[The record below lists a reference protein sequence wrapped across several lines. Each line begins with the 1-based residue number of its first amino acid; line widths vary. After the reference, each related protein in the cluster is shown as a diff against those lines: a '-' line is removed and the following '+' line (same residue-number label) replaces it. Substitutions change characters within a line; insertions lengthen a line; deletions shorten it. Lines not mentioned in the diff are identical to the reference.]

1 MVKSPH
7 APSQKT
13 LANISMTRQAF
24 LLTIF
29 LGLLTTSLF
38 GQKYER
44 YKKLLDTTLTSKY
57 LGFDKNITVTVP
69 NEWQKDVNR
78 NFPLII
84 VFDKQNQRSHNYI
97 LNTIDYLTSNEQM
110 PSSIIISIE
119 SEQKY
124 RYIETLHKESDK
136 DGLAK
141 ENENFLFD
149 ELIPLAENK
158 YKASTF
164 RIFIGHSRYGY
175 FTSSL
180 LFSRI
185 NELNGIISL
194 SPFFNQKNVSLTDSM
209 ATLTTMVFS
218 SRKYYRFGIG
228 NDYPADFIKM
238 DSVIKNLNTPLF
250 DSKGFFFK
258 AADHNT
264 TPGLTIGISLYEIFE
279 EWSKIQSKYIS
290 NKQKE
295 LNILD
300 SLEKEILLNYGS
312 KLEFSLGTLNGKGWY
327 FYNEGKFEKAI
338 EAWKILMKSYP
349 NFSEGYLYI
358 LDTQIQLKKKNDY
371 SDTIKKFKAS
381 LASSNFYSEKEKDEL
396 MQELENLTK

>member
-1 MVKSPH
+1 MK
-7 APSQKT
+7 
-13 LANISMTRQAF
+13 RQTF
-24 LLTIF
+24 ILTIF
-29 LGLLTTSLF
+29 IGLLTTSLF
-38 GQKYER
+38 GQNYER
-44 YKKLLDTTLTSKY
+44 YKILLDTTLTSKH

-69 NEWQKDVNR
+69 IEWQKDVNR

-84 VFDKQNQRSHNYI
+84 VFDKQNERSHNYI

-119 SEQKY
+119 SAQKY

-136 DGLAK
+136 DGLAT
-141 ENENFLFD
+141 ENEFFLFE

-185 NELNGIISL
+185 NELNGIVSI
-194 SPFFNQKNVSLTDSM
+194 SPFFNQKNVSLTDSI
-209 ATLTTMVFS
+209 ATLKNLNISF
-218 SRKYYRFGIG
+218 RKYYRFGVG

-258 AADHNT
+258 EAYHNT
-264 TPGLTIGISLYEIFE
+264 TPGLTIGNSLYEIFE

-290 NKQKE
+290 NEQKE

-300 SLEKEILLNYGS
+300 NLEREILLNYGS
-312 KLEFSLGTLNGKGWY
+312 KLEFSLGILNGKGWY
-327 FYNEGKFEKAI
+327 FYNEGQFEKAI
-338 EAWKILMKSYP
+338 EAWEILMKSYP

-358 LDTQIQLKKKNDY
+358 LEAQIQLKRKNDY
-371 SDTIKKFKAS
+371 SDTIERFNVS

-396 MQELENLTK
+396 MQELENMTK

>member
-1 MVKSPH
+1 
-7 APSQKT
+7 
-13 LANISMTRQAF
+13 MTKQTF
-24 LLTIF
+24 ILTIF

-38 GQKYER
+38 GQNYER
-44 YKKLLDTTLTSKY
+44 YKKLLDTTLTSKH

-69 NEWQKDVNR
+69 IEWQKDVNR

-84 VFDKQNQRSHNYI
+84 VFDKQNKRSHNYI

-124 RYIETLHKESDK
+124 RYIETQHKESDK
-136 DGLAK
+136 NGLAT
-141 ENENFLFD
+141 ENENFLFE

-185 NELNGIISL
+185 NELNGIVSL
-194 SPFFNQKNVSLTDSM
+194 SPFFNQKNVSLTDSI
-209 ATLTTMVFS
+209 AKLKNLIFS

-228 NDYPADFIKM
+228 NDYPSDFIEM
-238 DSVIKNLNTPLF
+238 DSVIKNLKTPLF

-258 AADHNT
+258 EADHNT

-290 NKQKE
+290 NEQKE
-295 LNILD
+295 LNLLD
-300 SLEKEILLNYGS
+300 SLEREILSNYGN

-327 FYNEGKFEKAI
+327 FYNEGQFKKAI
-338 EAWKILMKSYP
+338 EAWEILIKSYP

-358 LDTQIQLKKKNDY
+358 LDAQIQLKRKNDY
-371 SDTIKKFKAS
+371 SETIERFNAS

-396 MQELENLTK
+396 IQELENMTK

>member
-1 MVKSPH
+1 
-7 APSQKT
+7 
-13 LANISMTRQAF
+13 MTRQTF
-24 LLTIF
+24 ILTIF
-29 LGLLTTSLF
+29 LGLLTSSLF
-38 GQKYER
+38 GQNYER
-44 YKKLLDTTLTSKY
+44 YKKLLDTTLTSKH
-57 LGFDKNITVTVP
+57 LGFDKKITITVP
-69 NEWQKDVNR
+69 IEWQKDVNR

-84 VFDKQNQRSHNYI
+84 VFDKQNARSHNYV

-110 PSSIIISIE
+110 PSSIIISIK

-124 RYIETLHKESDK
+124 RYIETQYKQSDK
-136 DGLAK
+136 NGLAT
-141 ENENFLFD
+141 ENEGFLFE

-185 NELNGIISL
+185 NELNGVVSL
-194 SPFFNQKNVSLTDSM
+194 SPFFNQKNVSLTDSI
-209 ATLTTMVFS
+209 ANLKNQIIST
-218 SRKYYRFGIG
+218 RKYYRFGIG
-228 NDYPADFIKM
+228 NDYPSDFIEM
-238 DSVIKNLNTPLF
+238 DSVIKNHKTPLF

-258 AADHNT
+258 EADHNT

-290 NKQKE
+290 NEQKE

-300 SLEKEILLNYGS
+300 SLEREIFSNYGN

-327 FYNEGKFEKAI
+327 FYNEGQFEKAI
-338 EAWKILMKSYP
+338 EAWKILIKSYP

-358 LDTQIQLKKKNDY
+358 LDAQIKLKRKNDY
-371 SDTIKKFKAS
+371 SETIERFNAS
-381 LASSNFYSEKEKDEL
+381 LASSNFYSEIEKNEL
-396 MQELENLTK
+396 IQELENMTK

>member
-1 MVKSPH
+1 
-7 APSQKT
+7 
-13 LANISMTRQAF
+13 MTRQTF
-24 LLTIF
+24 ILTIF

-38 GQKYER
+38 GQNYER
-44 YKKLLDTTLTSKY
+44 YKKLLDTTLTSKH

-69 NEWQKDVNR
+69 IEWQKDVNR
-78 NFPLII
+78 QFPLII

-136 DGLAK
+136 DGLVT
-141 ENENFLFD
+141 ENENFLFE

-185 NELNGIISL
+185 NELNGIVSL
-194 SPFFNQKNVSLTDSM
+194 SPFFNQKNVSLTDSI
-209 ATLTTMVFS
+209 ATQKNLIFS

-228 NDYPADFIKM
+228 NDYPTDFIKM

-258 AADHNT
+258 EADHNT

-290 NKQKE
+290 NEQKE

-300 SLEKEILLNYGS
+300 SLEREILSNYGS
-312 KLEFSLGTLNGKGWY
+312 KLEFSLGILNGKGWY
-327 FYNEGKFEKAI
+327 FYNEGQFEKAI
-338 EAWKILMKSYP
+338 EAWEILMKSYS

-358 LDTQIQLKKKNDY
+358 LDAQIQLKRKNDY
-371 SDTIKKFKAS
+371 PDTIERFNAS

-396 MQELENLTK
+396 MQELENMTK